1 MKGCPG
7 SEGELAVDP
16 DQFENAEWEPILNTK
31 NAYEFRMRNT
41 EIDMCLGEQVS
52 FKNVYFSYF
61 FHKNVRIFQF
71 IFNFIY
77 IFRIRN
83 FFCRSLM

>member
-52 FKNVYFSYF
+52 FKNNYFSYF
-61 FHKNVRIFQF
+61 FHKNVKILQF

-83 FFCRSLM
+83 SFVGH